1 MFILGCIPVPLSL
14 DGEIDKHPYL
24 NERTI
29 IVSLLVGL
37 GLGYTQIQMYSIILR
52 IQYILIF
59 QGVLFET

>member
-1 MFILGCIPVPLSL
+1 MVK
-14 DGEIDKHPYL
+14 IDKHPYL